1 MDEIRSFFDAAINVV
16 EGYCIYAYYK
26 MLIVYVGGKGGAVP
40 LIASSSHTEPCCKCC
55 MHGYPT
61 KCYSAM
67 DLLILQFMIF
77 RPLVFLGVA
86 VVEVTSENHALIQLL
101 SALGTISLIMGMI
114 ALLRGYH
121 ILAEH
126 TEPLFPTKKVLF
138 IKGIV
143 AVMLIQNLVI
153 NSYQHTGLF
162 QSGGESLH
170 ES

>member
-1 MDEIRSFFDAAINVV
+1 V

-26 MLIVYVGGKGGAVP
+26 MLIVFVGGRGGAVP
-40 LIASSSHTEPCCKCC
+40 LIESSPHTEPCCKCC
-55 MHGYPT
+55 MHRHPT

-67 DLLILQFMIF
+67 DLMILQFMTV
-77 RPLVFLGVA
+77 RPLLFLGVA
-86 VVEVTSENHALIQLL
+86 IVEVTSENHALIQLL
-101 SALGTISLIMGMI
+101 SALGTISLIIGML

-143 AVMLIQNLVI
+143 LIMIIQNMVI

-162 QSGGESLH
+162 QAGKESLH
-170 ES
+170 ET